1 MPSLARGAF
10 SPGHDMGER
19 RKMGQISL
27 FMGILVY
34 MYTEPGSPHKSPH
47 VHIVC
52 GGEKASLS
60 IPEGEVLAASQNFPP
75 KKLRAVQTWIDMRA
89 EDLLANWEL
98 AKEGKKPLWV
108 QPLI

>member
-1 MPSLARGAF
+1 
-10 SPGHDMGER
+10 
-19 RKMGQISL
+19 MGQISL

-47 VHIVC
+47 IHVVC
-52 GGEKASLS
+52 SGEKASLS
-60 IPEGEVLAASQNFPP
+60 IPEGEILATTEHFPP

-108 QPLI
+108 QPLM

>member
-1 MPSLARGAF
+1 
-10 SPGHDMGER
+10 
-19 RKMGQISL
+19 
-27 FMGILVY
+27 MGILVY

-108 QPLI
+108 QPLM

>member
-1 MPSLARGAF
+1 
-10 SPGHDMGER
+10 
-19 RKMGQISL
+19 MGQISL

-47 VHIVC
+47 IHVVC

-60 IPEGEVLAASQNFPP
+60 IPEGEILVTTEHFPP

-108 QPLI
+108 QPLM

>member
-1 MPSLARGAF
+1 
-10 SPGHDMGER
+10 
-19 RKMGQISL
+19 MGQISL

-47 VHIVC
+47 IHVAC
-52 GGEKASLS
+52 SGEKASLS
-60 IPEGEVLAASQNFPP
+60 IPEGEILATTEHFPP

-108 QPLI
+108 QPLM